1 MSRYFFKAVDGLR
14 APCSTATGEAEDR
27 GRDDTT
33 ITEST
38 AETNTSMSVAPS
50 INNNSVVNE
59 AEKGENR
66 KQQVTEKVSRF
77 RSFRFDFEV

>member
-1 MSRYFFKAVDGLR
+1 MSGYVFNPVDRLR
-14 APCSTATGEAEDR
+14 APCSTATGEAKDR

-50 INNNSVVNE
+50 INNDSVVNE
-59 AEKGENR
+59 AEKVENR
-66 KQQVTEKVSRF
+66 KQQFAEKVGCD
-77 RSFRFDFEV
+77 RSFRFEFEV